1 MKKKVLYGI
10 LSILILSLFL
20 SACSHKENK
29 ELKTVT
35 IYMWG
40 GSDSINEYMD
50 KWVAPKLKD
59 EQNIIL
65 KRVPINTPKDVINK
79 LIAEKQSS
87 KSQGSADIIWMNGE
101 NFKLAKESKVLSESF
116 TDKLSN
122 FKKYIDSNSNDIKYD
137 FGEETKG
144 MEAPF
149 GKVQF
154 VYIYNSEKVKNPPKS
169 FEELKEWVKK
179 NPGKFTY
186 PAATDFTGSA
196 FIRQG
201 FYETC
206 GGYEKYLEPIDAK
219 ELVEDSK
226 PLWQYLNEIKPY
238 LWEHGKTYPES
249 LSKLDQLYSSGEVWM
264 TMGYDEAR
272 ASSEIKKGT
281 FPSSTKTMV
290 FNSGTL
296 ANTHFLTI
304 PFNSPNKAGA
314 ETVINFLLSPEA
326 QIAKFDTKNWGDGL
340 AIDFSKLSEA
350 EKNKVKAIDRGAATL
365 PEAELE
371 SHRVPE
377 IKASYVDF
385 LEKGWRE
392 NVSKN

>member
-1 MKKKVLYGI
+1 MKKNILFMV
-10 LSILILSLFL
+10 LSILILFLFL
-20 SACSHKENK
+20 SACGHKENK

-50 KWVAPKLKD
+50 KWVAPKLK
-59 EQNIIL
+59 EEKGILL

-79 LIAEKQSS
+79 LITEKQSG
-87 KSQGSADIIWMNGE
+87 KAQGTADIIWMNGE
-101 NFKLAKESKVLSESF
+101 NFKLAKESKVLSEPF
-116 TDKLSN
+116 IDKLSN
-122 FKKYIDSNSNDIKYD
+122 FQKYINSNSNDVKYD

-206 GGYEKYLEPIDAK
+206 GGYKKYLEPIDEK
-219 ELVEDSK
+219 NLVEYSK
-226 PLWQYLNEIKPY
+226 PLWQYLNEIKPF
-238 LWEHGKTYPES
+238 LWEKGKTYPES
-249 LSKLDQLYSSGEVWM
+249 ISKLDQLYSSGEVWM

-272 ASSEIKKGT
+272 AASEIKKGT
-281 FPSSTKTMV
+281 FGGSTKTMV

-326 QIAKFDTKNWGDGL
+326 QIAKFDPKNWGDGL
-340 AIDFSKLSEA
+340 ALDFSKLSE
-350 EKNKVKAIDRGAATL
+350 EDKNKVKAIDRGEATL
-365 PEAELE
+365 PASELE
-371 SHRVPE
+371 GHRVPE
-377 IKASYVDF
+377 IKASYVEF
-385 LEKGWRE
+385 LKKGWIE